1 MDDLEK
7 YAPGSC
13 HHSHA
18 FSYAPNMDP
27 SMATDITAA
36 IHEHDR
42 TNRARQQEQRNNP
55 ITHASISVSTAESSS
70 SSSSSSSPP
79 LTRTRSQRWR
89 SELRR
94 ITMHF
99 TPSWFSVNMGT
110 GITSILLHQLPYQFN
125 GLGIISNLVF
135 GLNVLL
141 FLLFLVISIARYIIW
156 PQLFWIMLFHPT
168 QSLFLGTFAMG
179 MATIITM
186 CAISAAPAWGPG
198 FVTFTWTLW
207 WINAVLSLCI
217 CIGLP
222 FIQFT
227 RHVQSLD
234 KITAVWFL
242 PVVTTIVCSAT
253 GGLVADLLAA
263 PHAKLTLIV
272 CWVLWGTGFGM
283 TFLLMSLYYA
293 RQAIYKIPPAQL
305 IVSTFLPLGPCG
317 QGAFALLQ
325 LASVLYKL
333 SVEHQVALGSA
344 TAIDAETA
352 KIMATAI
359 YAVSVPVALVIW
371 GLGLVWLVL
380 AVSSLLDLWLVSK
393 LTFNLGWWGFTFP
406 LGVFATAAIKFGS
419 VLDSRAFRVLGTVLA
434 LVEVVL
440 WMFISTMT
448 LKRALSGAIF
458 FSPCLAEMCD
468 ESGEPPSY
476 VAPARKYTFEPRPVH
491 PFDVEHVAEAT
502 ERSRSRIRGTSIA
515 SIARLGRVKR
525 EISSTRA
532 RMWSMSRSESS
543 ASRFRTE
550 TSRGRSAQRTKA
562 PIAK

>member
-1 MDDLEK
+1 
-7 YAPGSC
+7 
-13 HHSHA
+13 
-18 FSYAPNMDP
+18 
-27 SMATDITAA
+27 MATDSTLATRKQVA
-36 IHEHDR
+36 IDL
-42 TNRARQQEQRNNP
+42 EQPAPLPSDLR
-55 ITHASISVSTAESSS
+55 STDPTTQASSS
-70 SSSSSSSPP
+70 HTTP
-79 LTRTRSQRWR
+79 LTRTRTQRIR
-89 SELRR
+89 AELRR
-94 ITMHF
+94 ITLHF

-110 GITSILLHQLPYQFN
+110 GITAILLHQLPYQFP
-125 GLGIISNLVF
+125 GLGIISNVIF

-141 FLLFLVISIARYIIW
+141 FFLFLGVSVARYVVW

-179 MATIITM
+179 QATIITM
-186 CAISAAPAWGPG
+186 CAISAAPAWGLG
-198 FVTFTWTLW
+198 FAYFTWGLW
-207 WINAVLSLCI
+207 WANAVQSLAI

-253 GGLVADLLAA
+253 GGLVADLLPA

-283 TFLLMSLYYA
+283 AFLLMSLYYA

-317 QGAFALLQ
+317 QGAFSLLQ

-333 SVEHQVALGSA
+333 ALEDA
-344 TAIDAETA
+344 TALPSPNATDAETA
-352 KIMATAI
+352 RMMATAI

-380 AVSSLLDLWLVSK
+380 AVSSLVDLWLVSK

-406 LGVFATAAIKFGS
+406 LGVFATAAIKLGS
-419 VLDSRAFRVLGTVLA
+419 VLDSGAFRILGTVLA

-440 WMFISTMT
+440 WAFIATMT
-448 LKRALSGAIF
+448 LKKAVKGAIF

-468 ESGEPPSY
+468 EQGEPPKY
-476 VAPARKYTFEPRPVH
+476 VAPARKYGFEPRAVPVGS
-491 PFDVEHVAEAT
+491 FGEE
-502 ERSRSRIRGTSIA
+502 EGGEEGSRSRSRGRFVG
-515 SIARLGRVKR
+515 LGRSAKER
-525 EISSTRA
+525 SWSRA
-532 RMWSMSRSESS
+532 RSWLGKGNRSSS
-543 ASRFRTE
+543 PLGSVP
-550 TSRGRSAQRTKA
+550 RGRSQQRL
-562 PIAK
+562 

>member
-1 MDDLEK
+1 MEDLEK
-7 YAPGSC
+7 GTHGSGRTAN
-13 HHSHA
+13 SLI
-18 FSYAPNMDP
+18 PDL
-27 SMATDITAA
+27 ATELPAA
-36 IHEHDR
+36 IPEH
-42 TNRARQQEQRNNP
+42 
-55 ITHASISVSTAESSS
+55 SSS
-70 SSSSSSSPP
+70 NSLQQQASSNTNTASSSTQDGSSPSP
-79 LTRTRSQRWR
+79 LTLTRSHRWR

-110 GITSILLHQLPYQFN
+110 GITAILLHQLPYQFK
-125 GLGIISNLVF
+125 GLGIISNVIF
-135 GLNVLL
+135 GFNVLL
-141 FLLFLVISIARYIIW
+141 FLVFLGISIARYIIW

-168 QSLFLGTFAMG
+168 QSLFLGTFVMG
-179 MATIITM
+179 MSTLVAM
-186 CAISAAPAWGPG
+186 CAISAAPAWGGG
-198 FVTFTWTLW
+198 FITFTWTLW
-207 WINAVLSLCI
+207 WINAVLSLSI

-253 GGLVADLLAA
+253 GGLVADLLDVG
-263 PHAKLTLIV
+263 HAKLTLVV

-283 TFLLMSLYYA
+283 AFLLMSLYYA

-325 LASVLYKL
+325 FASVLYKL
-333 SVEHQVALGSA
+333 AEEHGVALPNEKSV
-344 TAIDAETA
+344 DVQTA
-352 KIMATAI
+352 KMMATAI
-359 YAVSVPVALVIW
+359 YAVSVPIALVIW

-380 AVSSLLDLWLVSK
+380 AVSSLVDLWLVSE

-419 VLDSRAFRVLGTVLA
+419 VLDSGAFRVVGTVLA

-440 WMFISTMT
+440 YIFIATMT
-448 LKRALSGAIF
+448 VKRALTGAIF

-468 ESGEPPSY
+468 EKGEPPKY
-476 VAPARKYTFEPRPVH
+476 VPPARKYGFEPRVMH
-491 PFDVEHVAEAT
+491 EEFDGEG
-502 ERSRSRIRGTSIA
+502 ERSRSRMRGRSL
-515 SIARLGRVKR
+515 ARVGRLR
-525 EISSTRA
+525 GEMSLSRA
-532 RMWSMSRSESS
+532 RKWIVGEQSLSPFGRDG
-543 ASRFRTE
+543 
-550 TSRGRSAQRTKA
+550 SRGRSVQRSAATTA
-562 PIAK
+562 F

>member
-1 MDDLEK
+1 MADLEK
-7 YAPGSC
+7 GSRESPAPPGQT
-13 HHSHA
+13 A
-18 FSYAPNMDP
+18 DMFNPTFPPNMDP
-27 SMATDITAA
+27 SLATDSPSLTLNK
-36 IHEHDR
+36 EHDSDD
-42 TNRARQQEQRNNP
+42 AASQHQHELRN
-55 ITHASISVSTAESSS
+55 TASTASNGASTTQA
-70 SSSSSSSPP
+70 SSP
-79 LTRTRSQRWR
+79 LTPTRSQRFR

-99 TPSWFSVNMGT
+99 TPSWFSVTMGF

-125 GLGIISNLVF
+125 GLGIISNVIF
-135 GLNVLL
+135 GFNVLL
-141 FLLFLVISIARYIIW
+141 FLLFLGISIARYVIW

-179 MATIITM
+179 MTTIISM
-186 CAISAAPAWGPG
+186 CAISAAPAWGSG
-198 FVTFTWTLW
+198 FATFTWTLW
-207 WINAVLSLCI
+207 WINAVLSLAI

-242 PVVTTIVCSAT
+242 PVVTTIVCSAS
-253 GGLVADLLAA
+253 GGLVADILPPA
-263 PHAKLTLIV
+263 HAKLTLIV

-283 TFLLMSLYYA
+283 AFLLMSLYYA

-325 LASVLYKL
+325 LSSVLYKL
-333 SVEHQVALGSA
+333 ALNDNTALPSPSA
-344 TAIDAETA
+344 TDAETA
-352 KIMATAI
+352 RIMATAI

-380 AVSSLLDLWLVSK
+380 AVSSLVDLWLVSK

-419 VLDSRAFRVLGTVLA
+419 VLDSGAFRVIGTVLA
-434 LVEVVL
+434 LIEVIL
-440 WMFISTMT
+440 WIFITTMT
-448 LKRALSGAIF
+448 LRKALKGQIF

-468 ESGEPPSY
+468 EQGEPPKY
-476 VAPARKYTFEPRPVH
+476 VPPARKYTYEPRPAVTSL
-491 PFDVEHVAEAT
+491 DGNDGST
-502 ERSRSRIRGTSIA
+502 SRSRSR
-515 SIARLGRVKR
+515 L
-525 EISSTRA
+525 
-532 RMWSMSRSESS
+532 
-543 ASRFRTE
+543 
-550 TSRGRSAQRTKA
+550 RGRSMLRGRVGADVSLSRARKWLYSTA
-562 PIAK
+562 SPSR